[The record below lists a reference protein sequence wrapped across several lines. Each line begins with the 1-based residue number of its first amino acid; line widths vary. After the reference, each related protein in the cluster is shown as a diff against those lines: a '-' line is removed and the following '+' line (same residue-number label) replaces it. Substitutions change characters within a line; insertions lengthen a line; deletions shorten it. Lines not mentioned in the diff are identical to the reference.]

1 MFDSY
6 LDNASEDRNS
16 MLGNKLL
23 EGDEEGALKG
33 NGPLNESQTE
43 MRQDEISL
51 IARGKGVNG
60 ETYALDSSR
69 VMANQST

>member
-6 LDNASEDRNS
+6 FDSASEYRNS

-33 NGPLNESQTE
+33 NGSLNEGQTE
-43 MRQDEISL
+43 RRRDEISL
-51 IARGKGVNG
+51 FARAKGVNG
-60 ETYALDSSR
+60 GTYALDSSR